1 MTQANSNKIKDSKAD
16 KIFYAIIYIIL
27 AIVLVIVIYPL
38 YFVVVASFSDPVY
51 VNSGEILLFPKGVT
65 FVGYQKILEDT
76 RIWQGYFNT
85 IIYAV
90 GGTVFGL
97 AVCIPAGYA
106 LSRKDLPY
114 RGVVMALL
122 VFTMYFSGGLI
133 PTYLVVHNI
142 GLMGTRILMIIM
154 GTISVYNIILI
165 RSFFSS
171 SIPTELQESAEID
184 GCSNEKFF
192 TSIALPLSKPII
204 AVIALY
210 IAVAQWN
217 AYFAPMIYLSDSS
230 KYPLQ
235 LVLREILAQT
245 NTGTEI
251 TDPEALEQL
260 NTMAEV
266 IKYGVIIVSSLPVIC
281 IYPLIQKYFVKGVM
295 VGALKG

>member
-1 MTQANSNKIKDSKAD
+1 MAQNNNKIKDSTAD
-16 KIFYAIIYIIL
+16 KIFYAIVYVIL

-51 VNSGEILLFPKGVT
+51 VNSGEILLYPKGIT

-76 RIWQGYFNT
+76 RIWQGYLNT
-85 IIYAV
+85 IIYTI
-90 GGTVFGL
+90 GGTIFGL
-97 AVCIPAGYA
+97 LVCIPAGYS

-114 RGVVMALL
+114 RGVIMALL

-142 GLMGTRILMIIM
+142 GLMGTRLLMIIM

-165 RSFFSS
+165 RSFFGN
-171 SIPTELQESAEID
+171 SIPLELQESAEID

-192 TSIALPLSKPII
+192 TSIALPLAKPII